1 MKKIIS
7 SVILLVLFTCIV
19 LLVLTNN
26 ITWLDEP
33 VYNYIISY
41 ESDTLTDIF
50 KVFTFLGSTKFII
63 IFNIL
68 IFVYTIIRKKYQYLI
83 MLTSSL
89 TSVIF
94 NNIIKIIIERPR
106 PNILR
111 LIAET
116 GYSFPSGH
124 AMISILFYGSII
136 YIFNKYRLP
145 FAKLVTFILVIL
157 IGGICLS
164 RIYLGV
170 HYVSDVLGGMCLATS
185 LLLIVQTIYENKI
198 RGD

>member
-33 VYNYIISY
+33 VYNYIISF

-68 IFVYTIIRKKYQYLI
+68 IFGYTIIRKKYQYLI
-83 MLTSSL
+83 MLTCSL

-106 PNILR
+106 PNLLR

-145 FAKLVTFILVIL
+145 FAKLITFILVLL

-164 RIYLGV
+164 RVYLGV

>member
-1 MKKIIS
+1 MKKIVS
-7 SVILLVLFTCIV
+7 SVILLVIFTCLV

-33 VYNYIISY
+33 VYNYIISF

-68 IFVYTIIRKKYQYLI
+68 IFIYTIIRKKYQYLI
-83 MLTSSL
+83 MLTCSL

-106 PNILR
+106 PNLLR

-145 FAKLVTFILVIL
+145 LAKMVTILLVLL
-157 IGGICLS
+157 IGGICVS
-164 RIYLGV
+164 RIYLGI
-170 HYVSDVLGGMCLATS
+170 HYASDVLGGMVLATS